1 MTGLQGF
8 PRRAKLPG
16 ILAALFLGA
25 HFLIAA
31 APGARASTDPAEL
44 TRNAIEDLGQA
55 HEALVGAQR
64 ASDRVEALSR
74 TIRALEE
81 GLDALREGVRRSAV
95 REAQIRSRFDAQSE
109 QISRLLGVLMSIQS
123 VSGPLALLHPS
134 GPLDTVRSGMIVSE
148 VTPALAEKADEL
160 RARLEEIR
168 HLRRIQLQAEETLRL
183 GLADIRKARTDLS
196 QAISNRTDLPRRY
209 LDDPQRLQ
217 RLIDSAD
224 TLESLASGLLQIDMK
239 GKGPGS
245 EQVAFSEAR
254 GRLKLPVAGTLLR
267 RFNEADAAGVRR
279 PGILIATHPQALVS
293 NPWPATLRYRGP
305 LPGYG
310 IVVILEP
317 DAGSLLILAGLAQ
330 AWGEVGDVLEAGA
343 PLGIM
348 GGEAPDAEG
357 FFQNAVNGTGPG
369 QTETLYME
377 LRLGEKPVDPAP
389 WFALEPE

>member
-1 MTGLQGF
+1 MTRRPGSPLPLLKALLLALLLAL
-8 PRRAKLPG
+8 PRGAAGASDPTALTRKAIADLEEAH
-16 ILAALFLGA
+16 AALLGA
-25 HFLIAA
+25 
-31 APGARASTDPAEL
+31 ARAT
-44 TRNAIEDLGQA
+44 
-55 HEALVGAQR
+55 
-64 ASDRVEALSR
+64 DRVAALSR

-95 REAQIRSRFDAQSE
+95 REAEIRRRFDAQSE
-109 QISRLLGVLMSIQS
+109 RISRLLGVLMSIQS

-148 VTPALAEKADEL
+148 VTPALAARAEEL
-160 RARLEEIR
+160 RGQLEEIR
-168 HLRRIQLQAEETLRL
+168 QLRRIQKQAEQTLRL

-209 LDDPQRLQ
+209 LDDPSRLQ

-224 TLESLASGLLQIDMK
+224 TLESLASGLLQIDLK
-239 GKGPGS
+239 GEAPDTAP
-245 EQVAFSEAR
+245 VAFSEAR

-267 RFNEADAAGVRR
+267 RFNEPDAAGVRR
-279 PGILIATHPQALVS
+279 PGLLIATRPRALVS
-293 NPWPATLRYRGP
+293 APWPATLRYRGQM
-305 LPGYG
+305 PGYG
-310 IVVILEP
+310 TVVILEP
-317 DAGSLLILAGLAQ
+317 EAGSLLILAGMAR
-330 AWGEVGDVLEAGA
+330 AWGEAGDVLEAGA
-343 PLGIM
+343 PLGMM

-357 FFQNAVNGTGPG
+357 FFQNAVNGSGPG